1 MVIWLYKNLYFK
13 YRMRF
18 QFCIL
23 VDNEPILA
31 ALVERKKRVFKF
43 SITLAVTSRV
53 VKEKMELHS
62 L

>member
-23 VDNEPILA
+23 VDNEFILFV
-31 ALVERKKRVFKF
+31 LVERKKRVFKF
-43 SITLAVTSRV
+43 FITLVVILSV
-53 VKEKMELHS
+53 VKEKMELYS